1 MRSALAVVTTL
12 LVLTSACGDYG
23 GSTAPYDR
31 PPARPPADSQPSPPP
46 TQTPGYIQSIA
57 LVAPD
62 SVLVAGSTE
71 QLEVVG
77 LDSSGRAVATLTAS
91 RFTSSNPF
99 SIGVNS
105 EGFLTAFYSTFAPF
119 RSDVSASVVVHGDTL
134 TTTRRFAV
142 SSAAPATFHFLTALF
157 PENVRPVPLVSAG
170 DGIVYLTLTDSGIDF
185 TLLWSH
191 LSGRTI
197 GAHIH
202 GPANVDGVA
211 GVLVDF
217 PVADHVEDHGVVR
230 GTLAESSI
238 RARDGR
244 GPISLDSL
252 VTLIRNRAVY
262 VDMHSAENPSGE
274 VRGTPF
280 ARVQ

>member
-1 MRSALAVVTTL
+1 MRAALAVVTTL
-12 LVLTSACGDYG
+12 LILTSACGDYG

-31 PPARPPADSQPSPPP
+31 PPARPPADTQPSPPP
-46 TQTPGYIQSIA
+46 PQPPAYIRSIA
-57 LVAPD
+57 LVAQD

-71 QLEVVG
+71 WLDVVG
-77 LDSSGRAVATLTAS
+77 LDSSGRAVATLTAL
-91 RFTSSNPF
+91 RFTSSNQF

-105 EGFLTAFYSTFAPF
+105 EGFLTAFYSSFAPF
-119 RSDVSASVVVHGDTL
+119 RSDVTASAVVHGDTL

-142 SSAAPATFHFLTALF
+142 SSAAPATFDFLTSLL
-157 PENVRPVPLVSAG
+157 PESVRPDPLFSAG
-170 DGIVYLTLTDSGIDF
+170 DGIVYLTPTDSGIDF
-185 TLLWSH
+185 TLLWAH
-191 LSGRTI
+191 LSGRPI

-202 GPANVDGVA
+202 GPTDFDGVA
-211 GVLVDF
+211 GVLADF
-217 PVADHVEDHGVVR
+217 PVGSQAEDHGVLR
-230 GTLAESSI
+230 GTLTASSI

-280 ARVQ
+280 ARVP